1 MKTAKTIPAIFLA
14 TSLLVFVGCARGQ
27 NDFIEG
33 LNYVKLPTPH
43 ATTVAP
49 GQIEVIEFFW
59 YGCPHCFAVE
69 PYLEAWRDSKP
80 ANVVLKLIP
89 AAWSGGEH
97 MNVDARAYYT
107 AQALGLEPK
116 IHEPL
121 FNAIH
126 LQSQYGLI
134 TSKTALQQFFAK
146 YGASQ
151 QQFDSTWNSPKVNQK
166 MKQALATLTQYK
178 VMGVPT
184 FVVNGKWMTGG
195 GFGDMP
201 PKRIVKCLKFLVQ
214 KERTRLRKK

>member
-1 MKTAKTIPAIFLA
+1 MKTAKTTIAIFLA
-14 TSLLVFVGCARGQ
+14 TSLLVFAGCARGQ
-27 NDFIEG
+27 SDFIEG
-33 LNYVKLPTPH
+33 LNYVKLSSPH

-89 AAWSGGEH
+89 AAWPGGEH
-97 MNVDARAYYT
+97 MDVDARAYYT
-107 AQALGLEPK
+107 AQTLGLEPK

-126 LQSQYGLI
+126 LQSQYGLV
-134 TSKTALQQFFAK
+134 TSQAALQQFFAK
-146 YGASQ
+146 YGISKKR
-151 QQFDSTWNSPKVNQK
+151 FDLTWHSPKVNQE
-166 MKQALATLTQYK
+166 MKQALQTITSYG
-178 VMGVPT
+178 VRGVPA

-201 PKRIVKCLKFLVQ
+201 PARIVQCLKFLVQ
-214 KERTRLRKK
+214 KEEAVLKK